1 MTKYHGVKMSDLSSL
16 FNSPMESGLRSLT
29 LLVAAYPNY
38 YDLERLVIY
47 DYLLVHSGDVDNGP
61 KSIHPDTPHRSGEI
75 LIKRPVIESGLK
87 NMIAKGLI
95 EARYSTSGITYAAT
109 EVSSPFLDSL
119 QAGYTRKIIK
129 IADWVFET
137 FGGYNIED
145 FKELINDNL
154 DVWGGEFVNESIVR
168 GELYS

>member
-1 MTKYHGVKMSDLSSL
+1 MKFHGVKMSNLSSL

-29 LLVAAYPNY
+29 LLVAAYPHY
-38 YDLERLVIY
+38 CDLERLVIF
-47 DYLLVHSGDVDNGP
+47 DYLLVHSGDIDNGP

-75 LIKRPVIESGLK
+75 LIKRPIVESGLK

-95 EARYSTSGITYAAT
+95 EAKYSKSGIMYVAT

-119 QAGYTRKIIK
+119 QARYTREMIK
-129 IADWVFET
+129 IAEWVLEK

-145 FKELINDNL
+145 LKELVNVNL

-168 GELYS
+168 GGLYL